1 MGKFLRMQSVS
12 IFRATAHAL
21 HLTGFL
27 GRLLRFISLKN
38 KQCLNQLTHG
48 FHRKQQA
55 KKKNSPRLFCFLCRL
70 LHNTTDRA
78 ETVFGHLKH
87 EGALYKGISFASSGS
102 LETGT
107 MHFYA
112 SRSNRELISLR
123 DRTRNYK

>member
-1 MGKFLRMQSVS
+1 MGTKVVE
-12 IFRATAHAL
+12 HV
-21 HLTGFL
+21 
-27 GRLLRFISLKN
+27 LLN
-38 KQCLNQLTHG
+38 
-48 FHRKQQA
+48 
-55 KKKNSPRLFCFLCRL
+55 
-70 LHNTTDRA
+70 
-78 ETVFGHLKH
+78 LKH